1 MEIATLLVQVTLLT
15 TFSVLLYIIIGMIP
29 GTDETATIAPITLA
43 FLAAGFDPLLILAWF
58 MGTIV
63 AFKAAD
69 AVPTALAAIPGGVM
83 AVPQVPDAL
92 VARKHGYSEILLRK
106 GITASVIGT
115 IVAIAITLPLSF
127 SLAPLGDLLKNPAG
141 PLNWPG
147 WVYLIVA
154 GTLLLAV
161 MSKAKILALLAIFPF
176 AMLVQGL
183 RGLYGHSAFIS
194 IFLAITVGPIL
205 YELLTLISPNNHH
218 LKRKEY
224 ARIKLVKTGKIS
236 LNPLHHLTKVEVA
249 LSSVLAGLSGILA
262 TFMSPVG
269 LTVLF
274 GDLVKESQ
282 KDELKGSLMAYAVR
296 DAIKNATYIG
306 GTLIPLI
313 ALGVPTGPM
322 SAGPAHPFFAEL
334 AVFGGST
341 PRDVLLQR
349 YSTPTIMLVTVY
361 ATIFA
366 AVLAYL
372 ILIKYSRQLTRF
384 VFKKVPAEALY
395 ATFLAIVMVLAYNDA
410 GLAGVFGSIL
420 VGLISATFVRNGV
433 SIGILFMVLVA
444 APYLVGLLF

>member
-1 MEIATLLVQVTLLT
+1 MGIATLLTQVTFLT

-92 VARKHGYSEILLRK
+92 VARKYGYSEIILRK

-115 IVAIAITLPLSF
+115 VVAIAITLPLSF
-127 SLAPLGDLLKNPAG
+127 YLTPLGDLLKNPAG

-154 GTLLLAV
+154 GTLLLAI

-176 AMLVQGL
+176 AMLIQGL
-183 RGLYGHSAFIS
+183 RGLYGQSAFIS
-194 IFLAITVGPIL
+194 IFLAITIGPIL
-205 YELLTLISPNNHH
+205 YELLTLISPNNHR
-218 LKRKEY
+218 LKREDY

-236 LNPLHHLTKVEVA
+236 LNPFHHLTKVEVA
-249 LSSVLAGLSGILA
+249 LSSLLAGLSGILA

-274 GDLVKESQ
+274 GDLTKESQ

-306 GTLIPLI
+306 GSLQSLLP
-313 ALGVPTGPM
+313 
-322 SAGPAHPFFAEL
+322 SAAQHQGT
-334 AVFGGST
+334 SSS
-341 PRDVLLQR
+341 RDIQ
-349 YSTPTIMLVTVY
+349 PP
-361 ATIFA
+361 
-366 AVLAYL
+366 
-372 ILIKYSRQLTRF
+372 Q
-384 VFKKVPAEALY
+384 
-395 ATFLAIVMVLAYNDA
+395 
-410 GLAGVFGSIL
+410 
-420 VGLISATFVRNGV
+420 
-433 SIGILFMVLVA
+433 
-444 APYLVGLLF
+444 